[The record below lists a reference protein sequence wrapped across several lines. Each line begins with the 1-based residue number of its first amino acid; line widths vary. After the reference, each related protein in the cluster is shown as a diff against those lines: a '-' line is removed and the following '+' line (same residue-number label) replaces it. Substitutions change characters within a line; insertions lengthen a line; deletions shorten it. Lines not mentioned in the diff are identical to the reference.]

1 MQNGGRSPNATV
13 GRAEG
18 KATWQAWVDF
28 PRRYSPTAHAWCVG
42 RHRCALLKGHVFGRV
57 AECIGHL
64 VIHENGDGRSV
75 DATAV
80 SYRNRVGRIG

>member
-1 MQNGGRSPNATV
+1 MQNGWRSPNATV

-18 KATWQAWVDF
+18 KATRKAWVNF

-42 RHRCALLKGHVFGRV
+42 RHRCALLERHVFGRV
-57 AECIGHL
+57 AECVRHL
-64 VIHENGDGRSV
+64 VIDLNGDGRRV

-80 SYRNRVGRIG
+80 PGRDRVSRIG